1 MKDGSVL
8 HFFRRVDMDI
18 DRISELLKAAAQEPA
33 APKRLV
39 ERTCWKAR
47 VAQERFARE
56 TSQKT
61 TEIGAK
67 PELSAAKQAP
77 ERKM

>member
-1 MKDGSVL
+1 
-8 HFFRRVDMDI
+8 MDI

-47 VAQERFARE
+47 VAEERLAQEA
-56 TSQKT
+56 TSKKAGV
-61 TEIGAK
+61 GAQ
-67 PELSAAKQAP
+67 PDLSAKKQPP